1 MLNHTIVAF
10 FARVLL
16 GLIFLMQGIG
26 KVFTWGLDGVYGS
39 FQPYEETFLPKFSIV
54 FAAYYTSYAELIG
67 GALLVLGLFKN
78 YALYALALVLLIV
91 SFGHGLSSPIWD
103 LNNVMWRAVLLI
115 FLLVIPKEWDKW
127 QIEHLLKKKKDI

>member
-1 MLNHTIVAF
+1 MHNQTVVAF

-16 GLIFLMQGIG
+16 GIIFLMQGIG
-26 KVFTWGLDGVYGS
+26 KVFTWGLDGVYSS

-54 FAAYYTSYAELIG
+54 FAAYFTSYAELICG
-67 GALLVLGLFKN
+67 GLLVLGLFKN
-78 YALYALALVLLIV
+78 YALYALVLVLLIV

-103 LNNVMWRAVLLI
+103 LSNVMWRAVLLI

-127 QIEHLLKKKKDI
+127 QLDTLVRKKLH

>member
-1 MLNHTIVAF
+1 MRNQIVVAF

-26 KVFTWGLDGVYGS
+26 KVFTWGMDGVYNS
-39 FQPYEETFLPKFSIV
+39 FKSYEETFLPKFAVV
-54 FAAYYTSYAELIG
+54 FAAYYTSFAELIC
-67 GALLVLGLFKN
+67 GALLVIGLFKN

-103 LNNVMWRAVLLI
+103 LDHVMWRATLLI
-115 FLLVIPKEWDKW
+115 FLLMIPQEWDKW
-127 QIEHLLKKKKDI
+127 QVERLFKK